1 MEFKVLNCFVSVL
14 DVVVGILIFEC
25 GYIELGTYDPLSMMD
40 LIVWLRKTQ
49 IKIVFFA
56 DCSTVFRF
64 IKVLL
69 CIHFFYFWERIFQVL
84 DGSKGDEVLSRQIL
98 LMLCP
103 NQAISFCL
111 YRLNRLLITL
121 PHGTSGVSDA
131 AIPIINGDALMA
143 IDWPG
148 VEILWMNGGVLGIKM
163 PW

>member
-1 MEFKVLNCFVSVL
+1 
-14 DVVVGILIFEC
+14 
-25 GYIELGTYDPLSMMD
+25 
-40 LIVWLRKTQ
+40 
-49 IKIVFFA
+49 
-56 DCSTVFRF
+56 
-64 IKVLL
+64 
-69 CIHFFYFWERIFQVL
+69 
-84 DGSKGDEVLSRQIL
+84 
-98 LMLCP
+98 MLCP